1 MLVNNQVFELKYQKV
16 EWVEVIMGV
25 VDTPLFPPI
34 LLCNIACQSLV
45 QMLQNAPCKQL
56 AQFLRWNDGIDIQ

>member
-1 MLVNNQVFELKYQKV
+1 MLVSNQVFELKYQKV

-25 VDTPLFPPI
+25 VDTLLSPPI

-45 QMLQNAPCKQL
+45 QMLQMHLVKY
-56 AQFLRWNDGIDIQ
+56 